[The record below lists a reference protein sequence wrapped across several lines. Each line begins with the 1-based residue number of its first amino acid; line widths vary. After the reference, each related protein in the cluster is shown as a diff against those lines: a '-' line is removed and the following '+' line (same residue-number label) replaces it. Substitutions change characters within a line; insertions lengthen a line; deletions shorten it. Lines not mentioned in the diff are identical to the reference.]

1 MSLKKYYIDRSV
13 TITRLFKTSP
23 INSIDDYCEVISF
36 GLSFYQEY
44 SITWDGF
51 HYISS
56 SLLPIT
62 EKQYY
67 AIVRYLNAHQGDYS
81 ELYNENCPIIKDL
94 NIYKW

>member
-13 TITRLFKTSP
+13 TITRLFKTNPAIS
-23 INSIDDYCEVISF
+23 NDCEVISF
-36 GLSFYQEY
+36 GLGFYQEY
-44 SITWDGF
+44 TITWEGF
-51 HYISS
+51 YYISS

-67 AIVRYLNAHQGDYS
+67 AIVRYLNTHQGDYS
-81 ELYNENCPIIKDL
+81 GLYLENCPIIKDL